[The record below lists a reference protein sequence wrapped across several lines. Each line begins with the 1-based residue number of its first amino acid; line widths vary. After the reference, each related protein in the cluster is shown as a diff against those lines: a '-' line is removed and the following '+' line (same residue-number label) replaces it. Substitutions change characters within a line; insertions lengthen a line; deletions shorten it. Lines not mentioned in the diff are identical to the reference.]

1 MDRLSEMLIGGIT
14 IVGGFL
20 TKRIFSRQDQ
30 LEERISALEKL
41 IVTKQ
46 DLDPIERNVDMI
58 LAHILNTKK

>member
-1 MDRLSEMLIGGIT
+1 MDRLNELLIAGIT
-14 IVGGFL
+14 VIGGFL

-46 DLDPIERNVDMI
+46 DLEPIERNVDMI
-58 LAHILNTKK
+58 LNHIINKK